1 VGDLHRLIAFDL
13 DGTIVDSRRDLAD
26 SANELITELGGTALP
41 EEDIARMVGEGAAL
55 LVRRALAAAGVRDVR
70 TALARFL
77 EIYDT
82 RLLRHTRV
90 YEGMVDVVRFARSLG
105 HVAVLT
111 NKPKAPSERIL
122 DGLGIRDLFDEVVGG
137 DGPLGRKP
145 DPAGLNAL
153 MRDFGATSN
162 TTMLI
167 GDSAIDH
174 ETAIRAGVRGCLVS
188 FGFGFQNLPQDRLRG
203 DEWIATD
210 TSQLRAILEKF
221 AELTEV
227 TEERS
232 HRRNGVNGGKRSS

>member
-1 VGDLHRLIAFDL
+1 MGDLHRLIAFDL

-41 EEDIARMVGEGAAL
+41 EEDIGRMVGEGAAV

-90 YEGMVDVVRFARSLG
+90 YDGMDEVVRFARSIG
-105 HVAVLT
+105 NVVVLT

-122 DGLGIRDLFDEVVGG
+122 EGLGIRGLFEEVVGG

-145 DPAGLNAL
+145 DPAALHAL
-153 MRDFGATSN
+153 MRDCGATPQ
-162 TTMLI
+162 TTLLV

-174 ETAIRAGVRGCLVS
+174 ETAVRAGVRCCLVS
-188 FGFGFQNLPQDRLRG
+188 FGFGYRNVPQRVRD
-203 DEWIATD
+203 DDWIAGD
-210 TSQLRAILEKF
+210 ASQLRLILKQF
-221 AELTEV
+221 AELTKV
-227 TEERS
+227 TEGTVSQEERS
-232 HRRNGVNGGKRSS
+232 KRR